1 MSAKNGEPVAL
12 ERSRF
17 PAERFPG
24 LAGRHSEGRC
34 TTIRGSGSGR
44 CRTDDLDRGGHT
56 RVVMWS
62 GEDGGADPA
71 TAKPAEGLTEA
82 QA

>member
-24 LAGRHSEGRC
+24 LAGQALG
-34 TTIRGSGSGR
+34 GSLYDHPR
-44 CRTDDLDRGGHT
+44 ERF
-56 RVVMWS
+56 
-62 GEDGGADPA
+62 GEVPHR
-71 TAKPAEGLTEA
+71 
-82 QA
+82 